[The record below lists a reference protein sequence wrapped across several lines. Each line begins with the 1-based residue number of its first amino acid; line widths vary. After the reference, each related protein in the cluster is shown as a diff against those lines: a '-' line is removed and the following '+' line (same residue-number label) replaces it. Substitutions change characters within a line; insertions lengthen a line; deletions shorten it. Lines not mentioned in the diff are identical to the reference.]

1 MWPTVT
7 LKVIICSPDTD
18 VFLLLIHHYQSL
30 SAETHFLT
38 GSGDRKRIIS
48 VRDAFECLPNHRQC
62 LLGFHAFTG
71 CDMTSKFASKTKFTC
86 WCALMKADQ
95 CIKML
100 RSHLVTSIWKD
111 ANKAKT
117 REPEPVDYGWY
128 STEEGELMPITTD
141 ETPVPES
148 VVELCV
154 YSCSKSRCVTNMCT
168 CHSNGMGCTDMCQ
181 CIGSTNNNDDRD

>member
-1 MWPTVT
+1 
-7 LKVIICSPDTD
+7 
-18 VFLLLIHHYQSL
+18 
-30 SAETHFLT
+30 
-38 GSGDRKRIIS
+38 
-48 VRDAFECLPNHRQC
+48 
-62 LLGFHAFTG
+62 
-71 CDMTSKFASKTKFTC
+71 
-86 WCALMKADQ
+86 MKADQ

-100 RSHLVTSIWKD
+100 RNHLVTSIWKD

-154 YSCSKSRCVTNMCT
+154 YSCSKSRCVTNISI

>member
-86 WCALMKADQ
+86 WRALMKADQ
-95 CIKML
+95 CIIEAFEKL
-100 RSHLVTSIWKD
+100 GEENTLWEDVRTELESFVCSLFSKVPAGQQELAKARWRVFSTTQNADKFPPTSGALKYKNIHMEN

-117 REPEPVDYGWY
+117 SQWRGLQMVFY
-128 STEEGELMPITTD
+128 
-141 ETPVPES
+141 
-148 VVELCV
+148 
-154 YSCSKSRCVTNMCT
+154 
-168 CHSNGMGCTDMCQ
+168 
-181 CIGSTNNNDDRD
+181 

>member
-1 MWPTVT
+1 
-7 LKVIICSPDTD
+7 
-18 VFLLLIHHYQSL
+18 
-30 SAETHFLT
+30 
-38 GSGDRKRIIS
+38 
-48 VRDAFECLPNHRQC
+48 
-62 LLGFHAFTG
+62 
-71 CDMTSKFASKTKFTC
+71 MTSKFASKTKLTC
-86 WCALMKADQ
+86 WRALMKADQ
-95 CIKML
+95 CIIEAFEKLGEENTLWEDVRIELESFVCSLFSKVPAGQQELAKARRRVFSTTQNADKFPPTSGALKYKNL
-100 RSHLVTSIWKD
+100 RSHLVSSIWKD

-154 YSCSKSRCVTNMCT
+154 YSCSKSRCVTNISI